1 MGILKRATLHIR
13 RRKSRTLVL
22 FLLTVSLSVLCLAS
36 IQLKSLAD
44 RESRALAESLGSS
57 FILKADT
64 NNMGYYEYRTGDGY
78 SYQVYTG
85 PKVTQEILQTVIGID
100 GVTDFFSEALTTQWT
115 SLKLYPGQWNTVI
128 APPDEIITEEYTRFR
143 QQDTRILYVQK
154 GNMHPYFRNGAFQI
168 VEGRNIEKG
177 DQCRAVISE
186 DLAERNQVGIGDTFR
201 VEVREGMVKAASDT
215 PNKRYGEPIPL
226 EIVGIFRANVQQGS
240 TESTVETSI
249 AENFIFTDFGTRT
262 EIDLRYGKTTRRDEY
277 TEVTFFVESPELLDA
292 VMEEVEE
299 RVDLNGLL
307 LEKDDS
313 DYAASVKPYRQVGI
327 FTTVLLTT
335 LLLGG
340 AVLLYLIHALWNRSR
355 RKEMGT
361 YLSLGISR
369 RQITGQ
375 FVLESI
381 LVTAAAF
388 VMSCILAG
396 PLIRG
401 AGKLAEDLTAPKAGT
416 QAYSVA
422 DTITGNIKI
431 QKVSSER
438 IVLDADL
445 TAAGIG
451 WTAAVVFGVSAGS
464 VLAATRKNTG
474 KDPKQLLD
482 SL

>member
-327 FTTVLLTT
+327 FTTVLLTA

-340 AVLLYLIHALWNRSR
+340 AVLLYLIHTLWIRSR
-355 RKEMGT
+355 RRETGI

-388 VMSCILAG
+388 AVSCVLAG
-396 PLIRG
+396 PVIRG
-401 AGKLAEDLTAPKAGT
+401 AGVFRRG
-416 QAYSVA
+416 
-422 DTITGNIKI
+422 
-431 QKVSSER
+431 R
-438 IVLDADL
+438 ILRSGD
-445 TAAGIG
+445 
-451 WTAAVVFGVSAGS
+451 
-464 VLAATRKNTG
+464 
-474 KDPKQLLD
+474 
-482 SL
+482 

>member
-115 SLKLYPGQWNTVI
+115 SLKLYP
-128 APPDEIITEEYTRFR
+128 
-143 QQDTRILYVQK
+143 
-154 GNMHPYFRNGAFQI
+154 
-168 VEGRNIEKG
+168 
-177 DQCRAVISE
+177 
-186 DLAERNQVGIGDTFR
+186 
-201 VEVREGMVKAASDT
+201 
-215 PNKRYGEPIPL
+215 
-226 EIVGIFRANVQQGS
+226 
-240 TESTVETSI
+240 
-249 AENFIFTDFGTRT
+249 
-262 EIDLRYGKTTRRDEY
+262 
-277 TEVTFFVESPELLDA
+277 ELLDA

-327 FTTVLLTT
+327 FTTVLLTA

-340 AVLLYLIHALWNRSR
+340 AVLLYLIHALWIRSR
-355 RKEMGT
+355 RRETGI

-388 VMSCILAG
+388 AVSCVLAG
-396 PLIRG
+396 PVIRG
-401 AGKLAEDLTAPKAGT
+401 AGTLAEELTAPKEGQQTYALT
-416 QAYSVA
+416 ETMIQDIY
-422 DTITGNIKI
+422 I
-431 QKVSSER
+431 QKVSPER

-482 SL
+482 SI

>member
-44 RESRALAESLGSS
+44 REGRALAESLGSS

-78 SYQVYTG
+78 AYQVYTG
-85 PKVTQEILQTVIGID
+85 PKVTTEILQTINGIN
-100 GVTDFFSEALTTQWT
+100 GVTDYFVNEQTAQWT
-115 SLKLYPGQWNTVI
+115 SLKLCPGLWNSLLS
-128 APPDEIITEEYTRFR
+128 PPDDTSDEEYRKFSR
-143 QQDTRILYVQK
+143 QTTSIIYSRRGEL
-154 GNMHPYFRNGAFQI
+154 HPYFQNGAFQI
-168 VEGRNIEKG
+168 IKGRNIEEK
-177 DQCRAVISE
+177 DQYKAIISE
-186 DLAERNQVGIGDTFR
+186 AMSERNQVDLGDTFQ
-201 VEVREGMVKAASDT
+201 VEVREGMVKPSNT
-215 PNKRYGEPIPL
+215 PNRRYGEPIQL
-226 EIVGIFRANVQQGS
+226 EIIGIFRLNVQQEVS
-240 TESTVETSI
+240 DYTVETNI
-249 AENFIFTDFGTRT
+249 AENYIFTDWGTR
-262 EIDLRYGKTTRRDEY
+262 EKINNIYGKTTGEEEY
-277 TEVTFFVESPELLDA
+277 TEVTFFVESPEILDE
-292 VMEEVEE
+292 VMDEVEG
-299 RVDLNGLL
+299 RVNLNGLL

-313 DYAASVKPYRQVGI
+313 SYAASVRPYRQVGI
-327 FTTVLLTT
+327 FAAVLLTV
-335 LLLGG
+335 LIVGG
-340 AVLLYLIHALWNRSR
+340 SIILYLLHTLWNRSR

-482 SL
+482 SI

>member
-1 MGILKRATLHIR
+1 M
-13 RRKSRTLVL
+13 
-22 FLLTVSLSVLCLAS
+22 
-36 IQLKSLAD
+36 
-44 RESRALAESLGSS
+44 
-57 FILKADT
+57 
-64 NNMGYYEYRTGDGY
+64 
-78 SYQVYTG
+78 
-85 PKVTQEILQTVIGID
+85 
-100 GVTDFFSEALTTQWT
+100 
-115 SLKLYPGQWNTVI
+115 
-128 APPDEIITEEYTRFR
+128 
-143 QQDTRILYVQK
+143 
-154 GNMHPYFRNGAFQI
+154 
-168 VEGRNIEKG
+168 
-177 DQCRAVISE
+177 
-186 DLAERNQVGIGDTFR
+186 GIGDIFQ
-201 VEVREGMVKAASDT
+201 VEVREGMVKPSNT

-226 EIVGIFRANVQQGS
+226 EIVGIFRANVQQGP

-327 FTTVLLTT
+327 FTTVLLTA

-340 AVLLYLIHALWNRSR
+340 AVLLYLIHTLWIRSR
-355 RKEMGT
+355 RRETGI

-388 VMSCILAG
+388 AVSCVLAG
-396 PLIRG
+396 PVIRG
-401 AGKLAEDLTAPKAGT
+401 AGTLAEELTAPKEGQQTYART
-416 QAYSVA
+416 ETMIQDIY
-422 DTITGNIKI
+422 I

-482 SL
+482 SI

>member
-22 FLLTVSLSVLCLAS
+22 FLLTVSLSVLRLAS

-64 NNMGYYEYRTGDGY
+64 NNKGYYEYRTGDGY

-85 PKVTQEILQTVIGID
+85 QKVTQEILQTVIGID

-115 SLKLYPGQWNTVI
+115 SLKLQPGLYNCI
-128 APPDEIITEEYTRFR
+128 LSPPNAISTEEYRRFR
-143 QQDTRILYVQK
+143 RQDTRILYCEQAD
-154 GNMHPYFRNGAFQI
+154 MHPYFRNGAFQI
-168 VEGRNIEKG
+168 IEGRNIEKG

-186 DLAERNQVGIGDTFR
+186 DLAERNQVGIGDIFQ
-201 VEVREGMVKAASDT
+201 VEVREGMVKPSNT

-327 FTTVLLTT
+327 FTTVLLTA

-340 AVLLYLIHALWNRSR
+340 AVLLYLIHTLWIRSR
-355 RKEMGT
+355 RRETGI

-388 VMSCILAG
+388 AVSCVLAG
-396 PLIRG
+396 PVIRG
-401 AGKLAEDLTAPKAGT
+401 AGTLAEELTAPKEGQQTYALT
-416 QAYSVA
+416 ETMIQDIY
-422 DTITGNIKI
+422 I

-474 KDPKQLLD
+474 KDPKRLLD
-482 SL
+482 SI

>member
-1 MGILKRATLHIR
+1 
-13 RRKSRTLVL
+13 
-22 FLLTVSLSVLCLAS
+22 
-36 IQLKSLAD
+36 
-44 RESRALAESLGSS
+44 
-57 FILKADT
+57 
-64 NNMGYYEYRTGDGY
+64 MGYYEYRTGDGY

-226 EIVGIFRANVQQGS
+226 EIVGIFRANVQQGP

-327 FTTVLLTT
+327 FTTVLLTA

-340 AVLLYLIHALWNRSR
+340 AVLLYLIHTLWIRSR
-355 RKEMGT
+355 RRETGI

-388 VMSCILAG
+388 AVSCVLAG
-396 PLIRG
+396 PVIRG
-401 AGKLAEDLTAPKAGT
+401 AGVFRRG
-416 QAYSVA
+416 
-422 DTITGNIKI
+422 
-431 QKVSSER
+431 R
-438 IVLDADL
+438 ILRSGD
-445 TAAGIG
+445 
-451 WTAAVVFGVSAGS
+451 
-464 VLAATRKNTG
+464 
-474 KDPKQLLD
+474 
-482 SL
+482 

>member
-22 FLLTVSLSVLCLAS
+22 FLLTVSLSVLRLAS

-115 SLKLYPGQWNTVI
+115 SLKLQPGLYNCI
-128 APPDEIITEEYTRFR
+128 LSPPNAISTEEYRRFR
-143 QQDTRILYVQK
+143 RQDTRILYCEQAD
-154 GNMHPYFRNGAFQI
+154 MHPYFRNGAFQI
-168 VEGRNIEKG
+168 IEGRNIEKG

-226 EIVGIFRANVQQGS
+226 EIVGIFRANVQQGP
-240 TESTVETSI
+240 TEYTSETSI

-327 FTTVLLTT
+327 FTTVLLT
-335 LLLGG
+335 
-340 AVLLYLIHALWNRSR
+340 R
-355 RKEMGT
+355 RETGI

-388 VMSCILAG
+388 AVSCVLAG
-396 PLIRG
+396 PVIRG
-401 AGKLAEDLTAPKAGT
+401 AGTLAEELTAPKEGQQTYALT
-416 QAYSVA
+416 ETMIQDIY
-422 DTITGNIKI
+422 I
-431 QKVSSER
+431 QKVSPER

-482 SL
+482 SI